1 MIIPAPTLSP
11 ERRVVTVMARKPL
24 SFDPIDAAARQWTAR
39 GWDDAM
45 PGMVAVTSVM
55 RLQQLMLSRIDAAL
69 KPFGLTFA
77 RYELLMLLSFSRTGS
92 LPLRVIGDRL
102 QVHATSVTN
111 LVDKLEE
118 HGLISRR
125 QHPQDRRATLAE
137 LTDAGRDVARQA
149 TKALNTEV
157 FADLGLGRQDLTQL
171 AAIGRRFRRDAGD
184 FSD

>member
-1 MIIPAPTLSP
+1 
-11 ERRVVTVMARKPL
+11 VARKPL

-39 GWDDAM
+39 GWEDATA
-45 PGMVAVTSVM
+45 GMVAVTSVM
-55 RLQQLMLSRIDAAL
+55 RLQQLMLSQVDTAL
-69 KPFGLTFA
+69 KAFGLTFA

-118 HGLISRR
+118 QGLISRR

-137 LTDAGRDVARQA
+137 LTDAGHDVAQQA
-149 TKALNTEV
+149 TKALNTDV
-157 FADLGLGRQDLTQL
+157 FADLGLGERDLTQL
-171 AAIGRRFRRDAGD
+171 AAIGRRFRRVAGD
-184 FSD
+184 FS